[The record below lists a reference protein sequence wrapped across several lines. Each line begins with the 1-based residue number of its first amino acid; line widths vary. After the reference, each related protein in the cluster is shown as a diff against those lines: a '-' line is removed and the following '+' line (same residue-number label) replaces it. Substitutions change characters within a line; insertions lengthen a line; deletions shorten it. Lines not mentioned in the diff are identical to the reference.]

1 VSLNGPDNQLLQE
14 DMEKSLTDVI
24 EELTSLLAN
33 ITWTDMD
40 TSDDNDLR
48 GHWLCSSSAVTDL
61 LVIRLEDSGSVLEG

>member
-14 DMEKSLTDVI
+14 DMGKSLTDVI
-24 EELTSLLAN
+24 EELTSLLAT

-48 GHWLCSSSAVTDL
+48 RHWLCSSSAVTDL